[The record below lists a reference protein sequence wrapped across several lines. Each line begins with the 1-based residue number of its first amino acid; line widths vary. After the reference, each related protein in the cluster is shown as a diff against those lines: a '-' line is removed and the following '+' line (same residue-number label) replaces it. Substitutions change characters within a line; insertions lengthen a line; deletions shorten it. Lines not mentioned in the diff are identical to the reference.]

1 METHPAA
8 FTDTQLCV
16 VSSGNT
22 ESVFLSVIH
31 AEEFV
36 LEAHG
41 KRDFDSL

>member
-1 METHPAA
+1 METLPAA
-8 FTDTQLCV
+8 FTDTPPCV
-16 VSSGNT
+16 VSSGNR

-41 KRDFDSL
+41 KRGFDSL